1 LDEDQGGSVNDQPN
15 AIDAQPRGR
24 ARVMLYATLLVAVLV
39 VNSAIFVWGAAA
51 GWWHAHSLQIIAA
64 ISQLNLLFA
73 ILPRQHWAVNLISWL
88 ATRAPTSWPLRLRW
102 RLAQYYHVGGLHV
115 GGAMAG
121 TAWYIVYFV
130 LLAPAWA
137 DGEPGYDDVSVLL
150 ALLIT
155 LVLLTTCVLAA
166 PRIRSR
172 HHDLFEASHR
182 FGTWSVL
189 VLAWINALVLAQL
202 QTPLRRFGEA
212 LLTSP
217 IFWMLVVSTALALW
231 PWLLLR
237 RVAVTVERPSDHAAI
252 VRLDYG
258 YTPPVGTTRAISRH
272 PLFGWHPF
280 ACVPA
285 APGESGYR
293 MVVSRAGE
301 WTSRFIDEPPT
312 HVWVRGIPTVGVANA
327 KRLFRRVL
335 YVTTGSGIGP
345 ALGHLLTD
353 TQGSRLV
360 WVTKTPRATYGDGLV
375 DEVTAAQPEAVIWNT
390 HERGK
395 PDVVALAYEAYLA
408 SGADAVICVANQPV
422 TSRLVREFER
432 RGIPAFGPIWDS

>member
-1 LDEDQGGSVNDQPN
+1 
-15 AIDAQPRGR
+15 
-24 ARVMLYATLLVAVLV
+24 
-39 VNSAIFVWGAAA
+39 
-51 GWWHAHSLQIIAA
+51 
-64 ISQLNLLFA
+64 
-73 ILPRQHWAVNLISWL
+73 
-88 ATRAPTSWPLRLRW
+88 
-102 RLAQYYHVGGLHV
+102 
-115 GGAMAG
+115 
-121 TAWYIVYFV
+121 
-130 LLAPAWA
+130 LLA
-137 DGEPGYDDVSVLL
+137 D
-150 ALLIT
+150 
-155 LVLLTTCVLAA
+155 
-166 PRIRSR
+166 PRNRSR